1 MTDHDSMHYCK
12 VISMTD
18 HVSIYG
24 QAMMPACLWFCL
36 DFYSMLNTVKLC
48 YCLPSCVLGSGG
60 FAVVRLHCQA
70 GHLIKSEQGNKV
82 GVLRKVCQ
90 PSYLKNSYYR
100 VVALHCYISVYFDS

>member
-1 MTDHDSMHYCK
+1 MTDHDSMHYCKVISMTDHDSMHYCK

-70 GHLIKSEQGNKV
+70 IITGHLINSFMGNRAI
-82 GVLRKVCQ
+82 LRH
-90 PSYLKNSYYR
+90 R
-100 VVALHCYISVYFDS
+100 CYTKATLFM